1 MNLRRLPR
9 RGEAFH
15 RARFLWRFFPAAISG
30 FLRRTSPLSVASPR
44 RRPGACLAA
53 DDLLLQFLRRLR
65 SSFKSRSWESCF
77 PVDTGFS
84 SILMSSEQYLSDSSS
99 NSRESQAS
107 GEPRMETDA
116 GTSQD
121 AGSSSQASGV
131 DLSGVTRGAWK
142 GSEVTQHEIDW
153 LYRSRRIPKG
163 VSCRRPGDEIEP
175 DPEDDEFVVFLAH
188 FERGFGLPTSDF
200 FRQFLDFYKLQPH
213 HLPGNAI
220 FYLSCYTT
228 FMEAYM
234 GLRPT
239 RETFARFYSLWIN
252 SVQGK
257 NIPKP
262 KPPVQCGSCIIGFR
276 QGGPFF
282 KFTGLD
288 SCRAWERTFF
298 YVMNTG
304 RADLINLPAF
314 NPAVPTRANWSYNP
328 KGTHI
333 ETNRIVR
340 FMKQLMKD
348 TAFCQDDILR
358 TFISRRVLPLQRRA
372 HKMSEMYGPCDPT
385 KITGLPLSKEDV
397 VLKAKHICQ
406 TSMTPDWE
414 WGLLPLST
422 LNPPSEEAKQ
432 RFPRI
437 DADRR
442 GICRNRALD
451 KEDPDPYIHWAD
463 LKMGWIPISR
473 PGNFSKNDSGS
484 DDDVVVLENAGPS
497 AAPPAKRPKKPSKRH
512 YMRREMPTSDGPAL
526 KVSKSAFGMPP
537 ESSEE
542 PARSSPPPRQSPVPS
557 DHRAEE
563 DLVSPPENQDIG
575 ASNTGAET
583 EDAGPV
589 GTLVPTAP
597 KKKKKIPASSS
608 SKSLPVTSAPAKTIT
623 APGAPKAASMPPP
636 ASSAG
641 GSGTAKP
648 PTPPPS
654 QEPIVAKNKLVPP
667 PEGAKLRMLEP
678 FKGRQQLA
686 RSLVHTG
693 PALVAGEK
701 ATGLL
706 GQITELKREG
716 RELGHF
722 LGYAEKWN
730 QADIFTATR
739 GVGKDR
745 LPIVDPAGPKST
757 EEHFM
762 RLKRASTADARK
774 QLFEELLWEHRD
786 LAEAHSH
793 CQAIPEASIE
803 ALKSQ
808 LSDLHAEKEQL
819 IRKHQE
825 ALDAQKE
832 ISRQLK
838 EQAIQAG
845 LRHDEEMKEAK
856 AAAEAKLAEVLEDSA
871 NANAVLRA
879 ELEEMGKFRKAAE
892 DQVARLTGEQKEYDE
907 LVMHT
912 DALALRLFPDSQ
924 VHAQKKV
931 TDRRVAQKFKN
942 LDAPWDPY
950 DHLVA
955 LSARI
960 QHMRAVDRHLVDLP
974 DLALQLYK
982 VLWPEEAVPDSLVL
996 ISDKLQ
1002 GVGRQIREWQ
1012 CSAARA
1018 GADHALRIAC
1028 SWYEDLDLD
1037 SFHSLRRDAPT
1048 DKDPALT
1055 AKRKDRA
1062 YQIAESAPICTF
1074 IPPPPGVQ
1082 DWLSEEEEEE
1092 EKKMNIRPR
1101 KLQRPVLLPLKP
1113 PLLEYYP
1120 LCLLT

>member
-1 MNLRRLPR
+1 
-9 RGEAFH
+9 
-15 RARFLWRFFPAAISG
+15 
-30 FLRRTSPLSVASPR
+30 
-44 RRPGACLAA
+44 
-53 DDLLLQFLRRLR
+53 
-65 SSFKSRSWESCF
+65 
-77 PVDTGFS
+77 
-84 SILMSSEQYLSDSSS
+84 
-99 NSRESQAS
+99 
-107 GEPRMETDA
+107 METDA
-116 GTSQD
+116 GASQD

-153 LYRSRRIPKG
+153 LYRSRRIPEG

-188 FERGFGLPTSDF
+188 FERGFGLPASDF

-220 FYLSCYTT
+220 FYLSCYAT

-239 RETFARFYSLWIN
+239 RETFARFYSLRIN

-298 YVMNTG
+298 YVKNTG

-314 NPAVPTRANWSYNP
+314 NPAVPTRTNWTYNP
-328 KGTHI
+328 KGTHN
-333 ETNRIVR
+333 ETNRIIR

-372 HKMSEMYGPCDPT
+372 HKMSEMYGPGDPT

-422 LNPPSEEAKQ
+422 LNPPSEEAKL

-442 GICRNRALD
+442 GICRFRALD
-451 KEDPDPYIHWAD
+451 KADPDPYIHWAD
-463 LKMGWIPISR
+463 LKMGRIPISR
-473 PGNFSKNDSGS
+473 PETPSASTDPQVHEHAVPLQAEVGHEF
-484 DDDVVVLENAGPS
+484 LEKLTSQDKKRKDPEPGAGPS
-497 AAPPAKRPKKPSKRH
+497 ALPPPSAPRSPLGG
-512 YMRREMPTSDGPAL
+512 TTPAL
-526 KVSKSAFGMPP
+526 KVSKSASGMPP
-537 ESSEE
+537 ESSED

-557 DHRAEE
+557 GAGNSSASPLGGTTSAGRAAPNSPDHRAEE
-563 DLVSPPENQDIG
+563 DLVSPPVNEDIG
-575 ASNTGAET
+575 ASNTGAEP
-583 EDAGPV
+583 EDTGPV

-597 KKKKKIPASSS
+597 KKKKKIAASSS
-608 SKSLPVTSAPAKTIT
+608 SKSLPETSAPAKTIT

-636 ASSAG
+636 AGSAG

-654 QEPIVAKNKLVPP
+654 QEPIAAKDKPAPP
-667 PEGAKLRMLEP
+667 PEGAKLRTLEP
-678 FKGRQQLA
+678 FKGKATASGPQP
-686 RSLVHTG
+686 LVLHTG
-693 PALVAGEK
+693 RAAVVAGEK
-701 ATGLL
+701 PTGLL
-706 GQITELKREG
+706 GRITELKREG
-716 RELGHF
+716 RELGH
-722 LGYAEKWN
+722 LLDYAEKWN
-730 QADIFTATR
+730 QADVSSATR
-739 GVGKDR
+739 GVGRDR

-762 RLKRASTADARK
+762 RLKRAVREFDNAWHDATSNVVSTADARK

-793 CQAIPEASIE
+793 CQVIPEASIE
-803 ALKSQ
+803 ALKTQ

-819 IRKHQE
+819 LQKHQE

-892 DQVARLTGEQKEYDE
+892 DQVARLAGEQKEYDE
-907 LVMHT
+907 LVMRT
-912 DALALRLFPDSQ
+912 NGLFPDSQ

-931 TDRRVAQKFKN
+931 TDRRVAQKFTN

-955 LSARI
+955 LSARV

-982 VLWPEEAVPDSLVL
+982 VLWPEEAVPDNLVL
-996 ISDKLQ
+996 ISDKLR
-1002 GVGRQIREWQ
+1002 GAGRRIRERQ
-1012 CSAARA
+1012 CSSARA
-1018 GADHALRIAC
+1018 GADHALCIAC

-1062 YQIAESAPICTF
+1062 YQIAESAPIRTF

-1092 EKKMNIRPR
+1092 EEEDEDAGDAPPEAPEAGAAPPEA
-1101 KLQRPVLLPLKP
+1101 PVA
-1113 PLLEYYP
+1113 
-1120 LCLLT
+1120 